1 MCVSSFNVFILIT
14 CEWTSLWKLLADCTS
29 TMHYYFSADVFK
41 GRHIVP
47 ITWSSLNVY
56 KHLIVQDYGNVIS
69 MQFTGSY
76 YRCYTVLRVP
86 AILSNLF
93 CPTFWKYTLLLSV
106 LLTCVQCSHCTY
118 AIKHS

>member
-29 TMHYYFSADVFK
+29 TMPYYFSADVFK

-47 ITWSSLNVY
+47 IIWSSLNVY

-86 AILSNLF
+86 AILSHLF
-93 CPTFWKYTLLLSV
+93 CRHFGNIHFYSLS
-106 LLTCVQCSHCTY
+106 C
-118 AIKHS
+118 